1 MFGGGSRA
9 VFLGTSPM
17 GARLQRS
24 SSGLFVRGCLSAR
37 GLAGS
42 PPSPLASRGSL
53 VGLHGYATTKKKEA
67 DEADPQTTT
76 TTTTKRSSPTAT
88 KKKTNSSASFT
99 QRSGAQAVDRV
110 LGLDIN
116 TNCTGITIL
125 DGKDGKLLDIRC
137 VDTKDHSTLF
147 DKMNVL
153 RQTLHEMVQEQGGT
167 NNTAGETKAKKAG
180 LQWAVAVEDS
190 LKVFAGSHWRTA
202 DIMKLSNFNA
212 VVCYELHRMFGQEP
226 MRIHPNTARVQ
237 FGIRKPALTKKR
249 EAENMEQQEG
259 EGEGHK
265 GAPSRTVNIKTL
277 VWARVKDL
285 IPEKYVQRTRT
296 GSLAAANYDMAD
308 SLVIAHYAL
317 NHEAQQQPQPPQKTK
332 ASSDKKTT
340 KEEAIKTGEKKKKTA
355 TPTKAKTTAPKPASA
370 PKAKQRRQ
378 EDRHTKGKKSPTR
391 KRSNRGVSR
400 TGGNSEPEFRAKG
413 PIFVDFIFYLS
424 PNTPTTLRYTFSH
437 STCFRFICSAA

>member
-277 VWARVKDL
+277 DL

-370 PKAKQRRQ
+370 NTKADSPKAKT
-378 EDRHTKGKKSPTR
+378 TKEKAIKTGEKKKKTATPKGR
-391 KRSNRGVSR
+391 KAQPESEATGV
-400 TGGNSEPEFRAKG
+400 
-413 PIFVDFIFYLS
+413 
-424 PNTPTTLRYTFSH
+424 
-437 STCFRFICSAA
+437 